1 MSQST
6 SSRWDLGRFFK
17 TMAYFG
23 AIPLLSELDWFQ
35 QWLGSR
41 SHPRLSVD
49 DLAPDSAMT
58 ASSQVLLLLNGATPL
73 GHALAQSALAAG
85 YQVRSLISVHQAP
98 TPTLPAEVTAI
109 PVDFHNP
116 DSLPSSL
123 LAQVDHVIVCDDT
136 LPPAFLQALLT
147 HWTPKTPQRSLFD
160 FGQPTGNLA
169 ETWGA
174 IDDVVMGGVSESGLR
189 LGPKSAFFTGVVST
203 ANSGGFASVR
213 TRNFEPPLDLSPY
226 DGVALR
232 VRGDGQRYKFM
243 LRTEG
248 GWDSVAY
255 CASFDTVAGQWC
267 EVRLPFQEL
276 VPVFRAKTQPQLGA
290 LAAERVRAFQ
300 LMLSKFEYDGALN
313 PHFSP
318 GAFQLEIEAIA
329 AYRASH
335 PAACLVL
342 TSQSSSPIADCAQAS
357 PIPCTLVSAA
367 DPDAALQRCLE
378 LLQGQPG

>member
-1 MSQST
+1 
-6 SSRWDLGRFFK
+6 
-17 TMAYFG
+17 MAYFG
-23 AIPLLSELDWFQ
+23 AVPLLSDLNWFQ

-41 SHPRLSVD
+41 SRPRLSVD
-49 DLAPDSAMT
+49 DLSPDPAMAVT
-58 ASSQVLLLLNGATPL
+58 SRTLLLINGATPL
-73 GHALAQSALAAG
+73 GHALAQKALAAG

-98 TPTLPAEVTAI
+98 TLSLPEGVTAI

-116 DSLPSSL
+116 DSLPTSL
-123 LAQVDHVIVCDDT
+123 LAQVDHVVVCDES
-136 LPPAFLQALLT
+136 LPPAFLQGLLA
-147 HWTPKTPQRSLFD
+147 HWTPRGTGRSLFD

-169 ETWGA
+169 EIWGA

-189 LGPKSAFFTGVVST
+189 LGPNSAFFTGVVST

-213 TRNFEPPLDLSPY
+213 TRNFEPPLDLSAY

-267 EVRLPFQEL
+267 EVRLPFREL

-290 LAAERVRAFQ
+290 IQADRVRAFQ

-329 AYRASH
+329 TYQA
-335 PAACLVL
+335 PACVVL
-342 TSQSSSPIADCAQAS
+342 TTQPASAIADCAQAG
-357 PIPCTLVSAA
+357 PIPCTLIPAA
-367 DPDAALQRCLE
+367 DPDAALQRCLD
-378 LLQGQPG
+378 LLQGPQN